1 MQKIEIKYMSIT
13 KKKTIT
19 QDNIYVVRKFTCIHR
34 VTVIL
39 LFSRK
44 KNTKYDNTIFF
55 FTQINK
61 PNPNLKNNSAF
72 ILQSGFTMG

>member
-19 QDNIYVVRKFTCIHR
+19 QDNIYVIQKFTYVHK
-34 VTVIL
+34 VVVIL

-44 KNTKYDNTIFF
+44 KNTKCDNTIFF
-55 FTQINK
+55 FLS
-61 PNPNLKNNSAF
+61 LKSTNQTL
-72 ILQSGFTMG
+72 I